1 MNLPRFIATRIA
13 FNRQKSFSRFII
25 RLAIAATT
33 ISVAAMILALSFT
46 AGFQYTIAN
55 KIFQFWGHIRVQ
67 HFEPDR
73 LNVSGET
80 PINRSDSVENLAHQI
95 KGIDKIQAFATKNAI
110 LKTSESIEGILFKG
124 YDKNFDTSRLT
135 PFLKAGRWMNFPDS
149 GYSNDIVVSA
159 YTANQ
164 LSLKA
169 GDDLL
174 IYFIQDDGSAPRV
187 RKLKVSGIY
196 KTGIEEFDK
205 LIAIGD
211 IRLVQRLNDW
221 PANYIGGY
229 EVFLHDYKQIDS
241 LNEKIFTDLP
251 MMWNSRSIKEINP
264 NIFDWLG
271 LQDRTIIITIIILI
285 IVAVLNLVTCL
296 IILVLER
303 TRMVG
308 VLKALGAYNKDIRKI
323 FLYHGAVITL
333 AGIVLGN
340 LLAFI
345 LIAIQKKWGVLKLPE
360 DMYYIDKA
368 EVQIIPWHILA
379 VNIGTF
385 IICLLVLLI
394 PSLIIKKVQ
403 PVKAISFS

>member
-1 MNLPRFIATRIA
+1 
-13 FNRQKSFSRFII
+13 
-25 RLAIAATT
+25 
-33 ISVAAMILALSFT
+33 MILALSFT
-46 AGFQYTIAN
+46 SGFQYTISQ
-55 KIFQFWGHIRVQ
+55 KIFQFWGHIRIQ
-67 HFEPDR
+67 HYEPER
-73 LNVSGET
+73 VNVSGET
-80 PINRSDSVENLAHQI
+80 PIYRSDSVENLVHEI
-95 KGIDKIQAFATKNAI
+95 KGIDRIQAFATKNAI
-110 LKTSESIEGILFKG
+110 LKTPESIEGILFKG
-124 YDKNFDTSRLT
+124 YDRNYDTSRLAS
-135 PFLKAGRWMNFPDS
+135 FLKAGRWMQFPDS
-149 GYSNDIVVSA
+149 GYSNDIVLSA

-164 LSLKA
+164 LKLKA
-169 GDDLL
+169 GDQVL
-174 IYFIQDDGSAPRV
+174 IYFIQDDGSAPRA
-187 RKLKVSGIY
+187 RKLNISGIY

-221 PANYIGGY
+221 PDKYIGGY
-229 EVFLHDYKQIDS
+229 EVFLHDYHQIDT
-241 LNEKIFTDLP
+241 LNEAIFTRLP
-251 MMWNSRSIKEINP
+251 MMWNSRSVQDINP

-271 LQDRTIIITIIILI
+271 LQDRTIVITLVILI

-333 AGIVLGN
+333 AGILFGN
-340 LLAFI
+340 ALAFM
-345 LIAIQKKWGVLKLPE
+345 LIAIQKKWGLLKLPE

-368 EVQIIPWHILA
+368 EVQLIPWQIIA

-394 PSLIIKKVQ
+394 PSLIVKKVQ
-403 PVKAISFS
+403 PVKAITFS

>member
-46 AGFQYTIAN
+46 AGFQYTISQ
-55 KIFQFWGHIRVQ
+55 KIFQFWGHIRIQ
-67 HFEPDR
+67 HFEPER
-73 LNVSGET
+73 VNVTGET
-80 PINRSDSVENLAHQI
+80 PIYRTDSVENLVRQV

-110 LKTSESIEGILFKG
+110 LKTAESIEGILFKG
-124 YDKNFDTSRLT
+124 YDKNFDTTRLAT
-135 PFLKAGRWMNFPDS
+135 FLKSGRWMHFPDS
-149 GYSNDIVVSA
+149 GYSNDIVLSA
-159 YTANQ
+159 YTASQ
-164 LSLKA
+164 LSLHA
-169 GDDLL
+169 GDDVL
-174 IYFIQDDGSAPRV
+174 IYFIQDDGSAPRA
-187 RKLKVSGIY
+187 RKLRVSGIY

-211 IRLVQRLNDW
+211 MRLVQRLNDW
-221 PANYIGGY
+221 PAGYIGGY
-229 EVFLHDYKQIDS
+229 EVFLHDYHQIDT
-241 LNEKIFTDLP
+241 LNETIFTELP

-271 LQDRTIIITIIILI
+271 LQDRTIIITLIILI

-333 AGIVLGN
+333 SGILLGN
-340 LLAFI
+340 LLAFG
-345 LIAIQKKWGVLKLPE
+345 LIAIQKKWGLLRLPE

-368 EVQIIPWHILA
+368 EVQLIPWQLIA
-379 VNIGTF
+379 VNTGTF
-385 IICLLVLLI
+385 VICLLVLLI

-403 PVKAISFS
+403 PVRAISFS

>member
-25 RLAIAATT
+25 RLAITATT

-46 AGFQYTIAN
+46 SGFQFTISQ
-55 KIFQFWGHIRVQ
+55 KIFQFWGHIRIQ
-67 HFEPDR
+67 HYEPER
-73 LNVSGET
+73 VNVSGET
-80 PINRSDSVENLAHQI
+80 PIYRSDSVENLVHEI
-95 KGIDKIQAFATKNAI
+95 KGIDRIQAFATKNAI
-110 LKTSESIEGILFKG
+110 LKTPESIEGILFKG
-124 YDKNFDTSRLT
+124 YDRNYDTSRLAS
-135 PFLKAGRWMNFPDS
+135 FLKAGRWMQFPDS
-149 GYSNDIVVSA
+149 GYSNDIVLSA

-164 LSLKA
+164 LKLKA
-169 GDDLL
+169 GDQVL
-174 IYFIQDDGSAPRV
+174 IYFIQDDGSAPRA
-187 RKLKVSGIY
+187 RKLNISGIY

-221 PANYIGGY
+221 PDKYIGGY
-229 EVFLHDYKQIDS
+229 EVFLHDYHQIDTM
-241 LNEKIFTDLP
+241 NEAIFTRLP
-251 MMWNSRSIKEINP
+251 MMWNSRSVQDINP

-271 LQDRTIIITIIILI
+271 LQDRTIVITLVILI

-333 AGIVLGN
+333 AGILLGN
-340 LLAFI
+340 TLAFA
-345 LIAIQKKWGVLKLPE
+345 LIAVQKKWGLLKLPE

-368 EVQIIPWHILA
+368 EVQLIPWQIIA
-379 VNIGTF
+379 VNVGTF

-394 PSLIIKKVQ
+394 PSLIVKKVQ
-403 PVKAISFS
+403 PVKAITFS